1 MSMDDVAANLDK
13 GYGLFIPKDDALR
26 QVDLTDGLA
35 GSSDTADAT
44 PAPITFKAMA
54 DATNECSGGYSK
66 IDSVEACKSVP
77 PHP

>member
-1 MSMDDVAANLDK
+1 MDDVAANLDK

-44 PAPITFKAMA
+44 PAPITSKTMA
-54 DATNECSGGYSK
+54 D
-66 IDSVEACKSVP
+66 P
-77 PHP
+77 